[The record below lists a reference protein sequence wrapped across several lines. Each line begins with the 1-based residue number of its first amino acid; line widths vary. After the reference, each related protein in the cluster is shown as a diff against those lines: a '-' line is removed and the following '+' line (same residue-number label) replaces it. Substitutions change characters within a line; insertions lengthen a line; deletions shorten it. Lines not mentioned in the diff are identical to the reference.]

1 MQKGN
6 ILLIGNSGAGKSTL
20 INAVIGD
27 EAANTSIGTEGTTKE
42 IQIYPKIE
50 SESNLPFQLIDTMGF
65 EASFLK
71 IRKAVSQVKKWTKEG
86 TKENGEKQRIDLI
99 WFCIEGTSGKLFP
112 ETIQNMLKATSIWK
126 TVPIIVVIT
135 KSYSRP
141 EREDNINLV
150 KSAFDKFSKDSS
162 RLKAVIPVVAKAFII
177 DEETGAVAPPD
188 GINELIFKTNTVL
201 PEGIKAADDDIAAYN
216 LTRRR
221 ILSHGLTSTCTLAAG
236 TVGAIPVPIADAA
249 ILAPLETAML
259 TGIAKIYGIK
269 SDEDSSVFLK
279 TIVDTG
285 TVSIAAK
292 ALISSLKA
300 IPGINIAAAVL
311 NSIIASAIVGAI
323 GEASIIAYEQVYLGK
338 KTLKD
343 VDWVKN
349 VIEKALSSVDKLKKI
364 EKLLNKAGKT
374 KDSKK

>member
-1 MQKGN
+1 
-6 ILLIGNSGAGKSTL
+6 
-20 INAVIGD
+20 
-27 EAANTSIGTEGTTKE
+27 
-42 IQIYPKIE
+42 
-50 SESNLPFQLIDTMGF
+50 
-65 EASFLK
+65 
-71 IRKAVSQVKKWTKEG
+71 
-86 TKENGEKQRIDLI
+86 
-99 WFCIEGTSGKLFP
+99 
-112 ETIQNMLKATSIWK
+112 
-126 TVPIIVVIT
+126 
-135 KSYSRP
+135 
-141 EREDNINLV
+141 
-150 KSAFDKFSKDSS
+150 
-162 RLKAVIPVVAKAFII
+162 
-177 DEETGAVAPPD
+177 
-188 GINELIFKTNTVL
+188 
-201 PEGIKAADDDIAAYN
+201 
-216 LTRRR
+216 
-221 ILSHGLTSTCTLAAG
+221 
-236 TVGAIPVPIADAA
+236 
-249 ILAPLETAML
+249 ML

-374 KDSKK
+374 KDSKKIIKSVYKNIAKG